1 MLGCFQGTTEV
12 ALHQQVHALLA
23 VVHASRRVYARSDLE
38 DDVAHGDLTSAQR
51 TDVDDGF
58 QTDARVLIQDLQSV
72 ERQYAV
78 LVNHRHDVG
87 SDAHGTQV
95 EQRDEPRERYA
106 VVLGKSLHKL
116 EAHPTAAEVLERI
129 AVVGTLGVEH
139 RHSWRQRLVGHMM
152 VTDNEV
158 DAQTLGI
165 GHLFN
170 GLDATV
176 ENDDQLYSVF
186 VGIVYSFLAHT
197 ISLFIAVGDI
207 IFDVGIKLLQKPVDK
222 SHSRAAVNIIVAIDQ
237 NALLAAH
244 SIVEPVDRHI
254 HVLHEERVVKVGKL
268 RMEEPFS
275 TALCAYASPDKQ
287 KRQYRADVELFA

>member
-1 MLGCFQGTTEV
+1 
-12 ALHQQVHALLA
+12 
-23 VVHASRRVYARSDLE
+23 
-38 DDVAHGDLTSAQR
+38 
-51 TDVDDGF
+51 
-58 QTDARVLIQDLQSV
+58 
-72 ERQYAV
+72 
-78 LVNHRHDVG
+78 
-87 SDAHGTQV
+87 
-95 EQRDEPRERYA
+95 
-106 VVLGKSLHKL
+106 
-116 EAHPTAAEVLERI
+116 
-129 AVVGTLGVEH
+129 
-139 RHSWRQRLVGHMM
+139 MM

-158 DAQTLGI
+158 YAQTLGI

-197 ISLFIAVGDI
+197 IPLFIAVGDI

-254 HVLHEERVVKVGKL
+254 HVLHEERVVKVGQL
-268 RMEEPFS
+268 WMEETLCS
-275 TALCAYASPDKQ
+275 ALGSDATAYQ
-287 KRQYRADVELFA
+287 QIG